1 MRKLFAVCLTAVAF
15 VVPASL
21 ASAQE
26 IVHALAGTVSNVN
39 QKDGLIAINTDDGSR
54 GTFKAAA
61 KLPANLDKNLCA
73 DVVPAAKFTTPS
85 THVIVYF
92 IGDGEVRTAVGVHDL
107 GAAALEK
114 NTGTVVRFDKHAHL
128 FTIKNASGGEASFH
142 IGTKTVAET
151 SMGAVEG
158 YKLDLDKGD
167 QVRVTAAT
175 VDGNETA
182 LFIVPA
188 F

>member
-1 MRKLFAVCLTAVAF
+1 MRKLVAVCLAAVSL

-26 IVHALAGTVSNVN
+26 IVHALAGTVNNVN
-39 QKDGLIAINTDDGSR
+39 QKDGIIAINTDDGSR
-54 GTFKAAA
+54 GTFKAAS

-73 DVVPAAKFTTPS
+73 DVVPAAKFTTTS

-92 IGDGEVRTAVGVHDL
+92 IGDGEVRTAVAVHDL
-107 GAAALEK
+107 GTAALEK
-114 NTGTVVRFDKHAHL
+114 NTGTVVRFDKHAHML
-128 FTIKNASGGEASFH
+128 AIKNASGAEVSFH
-142 IGTKTVAET
+142 IGAKTVAET

-158 YKLDLDKGD
+158 YKFDLDKGD